1 MHEPVIPSAWR
12 RELVERANL
21 DEAYAVV
28 GGSTHFFAEAFL
40 GRIRSLQLRHA
51 DAQEHFQQSRLL
63 SAAAPKTLLNLL
75 RKFLLST
82 YVVHDAITELPI
94 DRATTKLPELWVPE
108 IPEAMAG
115 EQKDLQILVRKR
127 NCTEAMVRLH
137 LCDFEGA
144 RDLYASALERLG
156 GEVAIAH
163 GFPYLGLAA
172 ALHNLGEEAE
182 ALKHLENAGYVVQ
195 SGGNNLSRVNLAAL
209 LNAFYWFLGRK
220 EEARDW
226 LAFLDALPC
235 PQATQQ
241 IFKRRAKRVLERC
254 NAGERLVLL

>member
-1 MHEPVIPSAWR
+1 MHEPVIPSAWN
-12 RELVERANL
+12 RELVERADL

-51 DAQEHFQQSRLL
+51 EAQEHFQQSRLL
-63 SAAAPKTLLNLL
+63 SATAPKTLPNLL

-82 YVVHDAITELPI
+82 YVVHDAITELPV
-94 DRATTKLPELWVPE
+94 DGVAELPELWVPE
-108 IPEAMAG
+108 IPEAMAR

-127 NCTEAMVRLH
+127 NCAEAMVRLH
-137 LCDFEGA
+137 LGDFEGA
-144 RDLYASALERLG
+144 RDLYTSTLDRLG

-182 ALKHLENAGYVVQ
+182 ALKHLENAGFVVQ
-195 SGGNNLSRVNLAAL
+195 SGGDNLNRVNLAAL
-209 LNAFYWFLGRK
+209 LNAFYWFLDRK